1 MFLLIVTLLNPAMV
15 TFLVSL
21 NIGVLTNGREFVAEL
36 MCSQVP
42 LGLKDF
48 ASTAIYRIVF

>member
-1 MFLLIVTLLNPAMV
+1 MFLLIVTLLNPTMV